1 MKNRNLARVLALV
14 LVLCMGVM
22 MLSACQKA
30 PVERPPRPPRLL
42 PRSAGTDR
50 SAC

>member
-22 MLSACQKA
+22 MLSAFAMC
-30 PVERPPRPPRLL
+30 
-42 PRSAGTDR
+42 SCT
-50 SAC
+50 

>member
-22 MLSACQKA
+22 MLSACGRDRRA
-30 PVERPPRPPRLL
+30 LRGSCRVC
-42 PRSAGTDR
+42 GTDR